1 MITFSG
7 AFPRPIRLTEE
18 TRRFAYESLKGK
30 YGDEAKSTLSI
41 SLDHIEGLDELSTS
55 KQCAIAMTEVAKRAP
70 LRICPHES
78 VSGAATLGGAFL
90 AGGLANYNGKNLL
103 PGTDHLTLGFID
115 AVNLGIDVYEKKI
128 QQRKNDPALTARQI
142 EVLDTLQASV
152 DALRIYHR
160 RYMEALAEIKPE
172 NAENLKNVP
181 FLPPASFKEAVQ
193 SLWFLFSFARL
204 LGNWPGIG
212 RIDVLLGPYL
222 DEDLK
227 KGVITIEEAREFL
240 AGFFIKGCEW
250 IESAPTRGSGDAQTY
265 QNIVLGGLIRENG
278 ILREASN
285 EVTHLILEIIEEL
298 PIGDFPITVRMRKD
312 SPERLKELTAR
323 AIRCGGG
330 TVAVYNEELIF
341 DSMVRFGYPEEEIV
355 DFANDGC
362 WEVQIPGKTCFSYY
376 PFDGLRIL
384 LNDTLRFHTD
394 IPAHFD
400 NYASLYDCFLRNL
413 EKHLSRIKQ
422 YTLDRYI
429 TRDEEGNEYFKE
441 NAPCAFVSLLTDDC
455 ISKARYYHEGGARY
469 TILSPHIGGVPD
481 IGNSLYAI
489 DRLVFKDKL
498 ISFDGLMRALKND
511 WANEEYIR
519 QYALNKYAY
528 FGNDNDE
535 ADAYVTRFLDDY
547 GKMLAPNKEDRLI
560 RFPAGVSTFG
570 RQINWAPYRLAVPF
584 GKKAGEIL
592 SGNLSPTPNTDMEG
606 ASAVI
611 RSYCKSDLAALTTG
625 CALDLKLD
633 PGAIEHPKGIEVL
646 CALIDGFVELGG
658 YFMQIDVVSAEML
671 RDAQAHPEDYKN
683 LSVRVSGWN
692 ARFVSLDE
700 QWQRMII
707 ERTEQKR

>member
-7 AFPRPIRLTEE
+7 AFPRPIRLKEE
-18 TRRFAYESLKGK
+18 TRLFAYESLHGK
-30 YGDEAKSTLSI
+30 YGDEAKNTLSV
-41 SLDHIEGLDELSTS
+41 SLDHIPSLDKQSPS
-55 KQCAIAMTEVAKRAP
+55 KQCALAMLEVAKRAP

-90 AGGLANYNGKNLL
+90 SGGLANYNGKNLL

-115 AVNLGIDVYEKKI
+115 AVNLGINAYEKKI
-128 QQRKNDPALTARQI
+128 QQRKANPNLTAHQI
-142 EVLDTLQASV
+142 EVLDTLQSSI
-152 DALRIYHR
+152 DALHIYHQ
-160 RYMEALAEIKPE
+160 RYMDELSLKKPE

-181 FLPPASFKEAVQ
+181 FLPPTSFKKAVQ

-222 DEDLK
+222 KEDLK
-227 KGVITIEEAREFL
+227 KGIITLEEAREFL

-250 IESAPTRGSGDAQTY
+250 IESDPTRGSGDAQTY
-265 QNIVLGGLIRENG
+265 QNIVLGGLHCENG
-278 ILREASN
+278 ILKEVSN
-285 EVTHLILEIIEEL
+285 EVTYLILEIIEEL

-341 DSMVRFGYPEEEIV
+341 DSMVRFGYPEKEIV

-384 LNDTLRFHTD
+384 LNDTLRLHTGA
-394 IPAHFD
+394 PAHFD
-400 NYASLYDCFLRNL
+400 DYDSLYDCFLRNL
-413 EKHLSRIKQ
+413 ENTVLRIKQ
-422 YTLDRYI
+422 STLDRSI
-429 TRDEEGNEYFKE
+429 TKDEEGNEDFI
-441 NAPCAFVSLLTDDC
+441 NSAPCAFVSLLTDDC
-455 ISKARYYHEGGARY
+455 IEKARYYHEGGARY

-489 DRLVFKDKL
+489 DKLVFKDKL
-498 ISFDGLMRALKND
+498 MGFDDLMRALKNN

-519 QYALNKYAY
+519 QYALNKYTY

-535 ADAYVTRFLDDY
+535 ADAYVTRLLDDY
-547 GKMLAPNKEDRLI
+547 GKMLAPNGKDQLI
-560 RFPAGVSTFG
+560 LFPAGASTFG
-570 RQINWAPYRLAVPF
+570 RQINWAPYRVAVPF

-592 SGNLSPTPNTDMEG
+592 SGNLSPTPNTDVEG

-633 PGAIEHPKGIEVL
+633 PGAIEHSKGIEVL

-658 YFMQIDVVSAEML
+658 YFMQVDVVSAETL
-671 RDAQAHPEDYKN
+671 RDAQAHPENYKN

-707 ERTEQKR
+707 ERTEQRK